1 MSERMR
7 IDRIAGRAL
16 PLRGQDVDTDR
27 IIPARYLRAITFDGL
42 EQHVF
47 EDDRHQLAEA
57 GLVHPFSCPA
67 YQGAS
72 ILLVNRNFGCGS
84 SREHAPQALN
94 RWGIKAVVG
103 ESFSEIF
110 FGNSLI
116 IGLPCLAIPSD
127 EVEALMAEIET
138 DPSHELAVSVNDL
151 TVRTGDRVIRAS
163 MPAPARNALVEGLW
177 DATVLLLENDEDVRR
192 VAARLPYLSGFAS
205 S

>member
-1 MSERMR
+1 MTGRLQ

-42 EQHVF
+42 ERYVF
-47 EDDRHQLAEA
+47 EDDRRQLEEA
-57 GLVHPFSCPA
+57 GLVHPFSHPA

-116 IGLPCLAIPSD
+116 IGLPCLSIPAA
-127 EVEALMAEIET
+127 EVEALMAEVES
-138 DPSHELAVSVNDL
+138 DPTRELRVSVKEM
-151 TVRTGDRVIRAS
+151 TVRIGDRVIAAS
-163 MPAPARNALVEGLW
+163 MPAPARNALIEGLW
-177 DATVLLLENDEDVRR
+177 DATVLLLENEEDVRR
-192 VAARLPYLSGFAS
+192 VAARLPYISGFSAS
-205 S
+205 